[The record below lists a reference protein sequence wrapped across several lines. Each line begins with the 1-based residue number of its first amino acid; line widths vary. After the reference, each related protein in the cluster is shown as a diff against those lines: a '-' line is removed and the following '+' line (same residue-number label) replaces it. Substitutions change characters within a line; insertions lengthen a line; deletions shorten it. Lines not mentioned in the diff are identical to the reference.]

1 MQKFKIKMKAIRNI
15 MAIKDKD
22 ILLFIECFLRGVDSH
37 E

>member
-1 MQKFKIKMKAIRNI
+1 MQKFKIKMKAIKHI
-15 MAIKDKD
+15 IVIKDWD